1 MNRAIVAISLGTAAL
16 AAVPLGAQAAPKP
29 PKQPGQLTLAAQPN
43 PVVFGRSVTLSGKLT
58 GPNHDGKSVN
68 LQADP
73 FPFESFTNVASAMT
87 SATGDYS
94 LTQKPTVNT
103 RYQARQGGNESAIV
117 TVLVRPAVRLRLS
130 DSTPARG
137 QTVRFSG
144 RVCPEHDGTTLS
156 IQRRF
161 STAYRTVKRTTLQ
174 DVPGSPC
181 SSYKRSFRVFRDGR
195 YRSVIAGHADH
206 STGRSRS
213 RLVDVHS

>member
-1 MNRAIVAISLGTAAL
+1 MNRTTVAISLGAAAL
-16 AAVPLGAQAAPKP
+16 AAVPLAAQAQKP
-29 PKQPGQLTLAAQPN
+29 PRQPGQLTLAAQPN
-43 PVVFGRSVTLSGKLT
+43 PVVSGRSVTLSGKLT
-58 GPNHDGKSVN
+58 GPNHDGKMVN

-73 FPFESFTNVASAMT
+73 FPFDSFTNVASATT

-94 LTQKPTVNT
+94 LTQTPTVNT
-103 RYQARQGGNESAIV
+103 RYQAKQGGNESAIV

-137 QTVRFSG
+137 QKVRFSG
-144 RVCPEHDGTTLS
+144 RVCPEHDGATLS

-161 STAYRTVKRTTLQ
+161 STGYRTVRRTTLQ
-174 DVPGSPC
+174 DVAGATC

-206 STGRSRS
+206 ATGRSRS

>member
-1 MNRAIVAISLGTAAL
+1 MNRSTVALSLCAAAL
-16 AAVPLGAQAAPKP
+16 AAVPLAARAQKP
-29 PKQPGQLTLAAQPN
+29 PKNPGNLTLAAQPN
-43 PVVFGRSVTLSGKLT
+43 PIVFGRSLTLSGKLT
-58 GPNHDGKSVN
+58 AQNHDGKSVN

-73 FPFESFTNVASAMT
+73 FPFDSFSNVASATT

-103 RYQARQGGNESAIV
+103 RYQAKQGGNESPVV

-137 QTVRFSG
+137 QKVRFSG
-144 RVCPEHDGTTLS
+144 RVCPEHDGATLS

-161 STAYRTVKRTTLQ
+161 RSGYRAVRRTRLRDVAGST
-174 DVPGSPC
+174 C

-195 YRSVIAGHADH
+195 YRSVIAADADH
-206 STGRSRS
+206 ATGRSRS
-213 RLVDVHS
+213 RLADTHG

>member
-1 MNRAIVAISLGTAAL
+1 VNRITVAISLGAAAL
-16 AAVPLGAQAAPKP
+16 AAVPLAAQAQKP
-29 PKQPGQLTLAAQPN
+29 PKQPANLTLAAQPN

-68 LQADP
+68 LQSDP
-73 FPFESFTNVASAMT
+73 FPFGSFTNVASATT

-94 LTQKPTVNT
+94 LPQNPTVNT
-103 RYQARQGGNESAIV
+103 RYQAKQGGNESAVV

-137 QTVRFSG
+137 QKVRFSG
-144 RVCPEHDGTTLS
+144 RVCPEHDGATLS

-161 STAYRTVKRTTLQ
+161 SNGYRTVKRTTLQ
-174 DVPGSPC
+174 DVPGSTC

-195 YRSVIAGHADH
+195 YRSVIVAHADH
-206 STGRSRS
+206 ATGRSRS
-213 RLVDVHS
+213 RLVDVQS